1 MAHLR
6 LGDEHF
12 RLAVKDGHF
21 RAKRAEPDD
30 ADVVITTT
38 APALQSLVHDELT
51 LAEAEQ
57 SGDLTIAGDR
67 VAAEHLFMSVS
78 VKPTAG

>member
-1 MAHLR
+1 
-6 LGDEHF
+6 
-12 RLAVKDGHF
+12 
-21 RAKRAEPDD
+21 
-30 ADVVITTT
+30 
-38 APALQSLVHDELT
+38 VHDELT